1 MKPIRFGLIG
11 EFQSGKSLFINCLL
25 QRSVATVGEGN
36 ATTHT
41 VVNYQYGEQE
51 CVKFQTTERECS
63 SIPINEFNCLD
74 TASNILVVDVFLRND
89 FLKYFTLT
97 DMPGFGANE
106 ADNEMSR
113 KVLPKIDFA
122 ILIASSEKSFGSD
135 TDSFRS
141 LRALKD
147 YRISYFFVLNCT
159 KTERWRCDDEGN
171 LAIANQD
178 MSMLSFY
185 PPERYPL
192 KENGLNI
199 VNLMWYWYSICNSN
213 DELINRKDNQRALAE
228 YGIEP
233 SIKEQLGK
241 VSNFNLIKKLFNMED
256 RDFLELKRSIREEIE
271 SLKRELCPVGTIQAF
286 AFNRIPEGWLICDG
300 GVLSINLF
308 PELYAAIGTVF
319 GGNGESNFAIPD
331 LRGRFIRGWNADG
344 QLDSERT
351 FGSSQEDTIQE
362 HRHSIPSLSTSS
374 QGSHSHRVYYRTYKV
389 GSNFLNNDMPVYEI
403 PSSYSSSHP
412 YGGDPGTSDNGS
424 HSHTTTPNTTG
435 GAENHSFGIVR
446 TGSETRPKN
455 LALLFCIRAK

>member
-25 QRSVATVGEGN
+25 QRPVATVGGGN

-41 VVNYQYGEQE
+41 VVNYLYGEQE
-51 CVKFQTTERECS
+51 CVKIQTTGRECS
-63 SIPINEFNCLD
+63 FLPINEFYRLD
-74 TASNILVVDVFLRND
+74 TATNTLVVDVFLRND
-89 FLKYFTLT
+89 LLKHFTLT

-106 ADNEMSR
+106 ADNEIAR

-122 ILIASSEKSFGSD
+122 ILIASSEKSFGND

-159 KTERWRCDDEGN
+159 KIERWRCDDEGN
-171 LAIANQD
+171 LTIANQD

-213 DELINRKDNQRALAE
+213 DELINRRTNQLALAE

-233 SIKEQLGK
+233 SIKEQLRE
-241 VSNFNLIKKLFNMED
+241 VSNFNLIKKLFDMEN

-286 AFNRIPEGWLICDG
+286 AFHSIPDGWLPCDG
-300 GVLSINLF
+300 RSLLTSEYPILYKVIGKIFGSIGDDDFKLPNLC
-308 PELYAAIGTVF
+308 GK
-319 GGNGESNFAIPD
+319 
-331 LRGRFIRGWNADG
+331 FIRGW
-344 QLDSERT
+344 DSIGEIDKNRI
-351 FGSSQEDTIQE
+351 FGSLQEDAFQSHQHKTASQ
-362 HRHSIPSLSTSS
+362 STQYS
-374 QGSHSHRVYYRTYKV
+374 GSHHHSVRYNSYKEA
-389 GSNFLNNDMPVYEI
+389 GNWGTSCTIWELSN
-403 PSSYSSSHP
+403 SSSKTH
-412 YGGDPGTSDNGS
+412 DDATLSSGS
-424 HSHTTTPNTTG
+424 HSHTIPELRTNEIIPTNG
-435 GAENHSFGIVR
+435 VKVR
-446 TGSETRPKN
+446 SSNETRPKN
-455 LALLFCIRAK
+455 IALSFCIKYK

>member
-25 QRSVATVGEGN
+25 QRPVATVGGGN

-51 CVKFQTTERECS
+51 CVKFQTTKRECS
-63 SIPINEFNCLD
+63 FLPINELYRLD
-74 TASNILVVDVFLRND
+74 TATNILVVDVFLRND
-89 FLKYFTLT
+89 LLKYFTLT

-106 ADNEMSR
+106 ADNEMAR

-141 LRALKD
+141 LHALKD

-213 DELINRKDNQRALAE
+213 DELINRRTNQRALGE

-233 SIKEQLGK
+233 SIKEQLGE
-241 VSNFNLIKKLFNMED
+241 VSNFNLIKKLFDMEN

-286 AFNRIPEGWLICDG
+286 AFSNIPENWMVCDG
-300 GVLSINLF
+300 RSLAISEYPL
-308 PELYAAIGTVF
+308 LYKAIGNMF
-319 GGNGESNFAIPD
+319 GSASDDDFKLPN
-331 LRGRFIRGWNADG
+331 LCGRFIRGWDSTGKVDNKRIFGSEQNDSIQIHRHEFSESKLKVNYAGGHTHTTYASKEDV
-344 QLDSERT
+344 QKPSLFSDDISMVKWLDSY
-351 FGSSQEDTIQE
+351 GSDTG
-362 HRHSIPSLSTSS
+362 STSKN
-374 QGSHSHRVYYRTYKV
+374 GNHTHDLTAT
-389 GSNFLNNDMPVYEI
+389 
-403 PSSYSSSHP
+403 SSPIGLPTEYGEAIRYS
-412 YGGDPGTSDNGS
+412 G
-424 HSHTTTPNTTG
+424 
-435 GAENHSFGIVR
+435 
-446 TGSETRPKN
+446 ETRPKN
-455 LALLFCIRAK
+455 IALLFCIKYK